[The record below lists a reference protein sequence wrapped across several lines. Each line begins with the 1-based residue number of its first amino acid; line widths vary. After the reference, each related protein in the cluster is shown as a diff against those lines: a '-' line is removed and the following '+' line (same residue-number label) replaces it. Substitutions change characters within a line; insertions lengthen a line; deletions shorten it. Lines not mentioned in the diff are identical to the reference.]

1 MEIKPLPK
9 WLFDELKD
17 NKYSRLKLAFQGGSD
32 EGYLD
37 ISVHDPVAGWM
48 HPDRE
53 FLNLIEDWAWSAYQY
68 SGAGDGVDY
77 GDVIEYILDGK
88 RPRATHQDWT
98 MERLYGGKSESD
110 LVISEPS
117 ETEMS
122 S

>member
-37 ISVHDPVAGWM
+37 ISVHGPATDWM
-48 HPDRE
+48 RPDRE
-53 FLNLIEDWAWSAYQY
+53 FLNHIEDWVWSVYHY
-68 SGAGDGVDY
+68 SGAGDGYDY
-77 GDVIEYILDGK
+77 GDVIEYILEGK
-88 RPRATHQDWT
+88 KPRATHYDWT
-98 MERLYGGKSESD
+98 MERVDGRKSESD